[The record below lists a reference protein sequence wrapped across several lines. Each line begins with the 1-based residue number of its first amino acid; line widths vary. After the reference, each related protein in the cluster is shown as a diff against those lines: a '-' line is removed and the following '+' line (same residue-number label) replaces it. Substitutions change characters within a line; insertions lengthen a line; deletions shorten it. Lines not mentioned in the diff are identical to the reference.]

1 MSAVAR
7 SKARA
12 RSAPRP
18 TRTASSRQNPDC
30 RFRNLIFHRF
40 CQFCRICRV
49 QAAVRR
55 HTSRRPRAFI
65 WSDLILRKPSATA
78 ESRISQRLYSAPNG
92 QDSAGF
98 GFCQDSADSALLLLW
113 RPGILLWGFWILL
126 CCCCSVRRFCV
137 RFSGFCSA
145 ESRIAETASEQNPT
159 SDSSLLSTESEQNPE
174 FSESGVEQNPT
185 LKTLFCMT
193 GPSCRQRKVPTR
205 FQQPRCGVPL
215 PAPPQT

>member
-65 WSDLILRKPSATA
+65 WSDLILRKPSAAQNRESCRASTA
-78 ESRISQRLYSAPNG
+78 PLTARILLGP
-92 QDSAGF
+92 DSA
-98 GFCQDSADSALLLLW
+98 
-113 RPGILLWGFWILL
+113 RILLILL
-126 CCCCSVRRFCV
+126 CCCCGARGFC
-137 RFSGFCSA
+137 FGDSGFCSVVVVVLVDSA
-145 ESRIAETASEQNPT
+145 FGFPDSADSAQQNQESRKRP
-159 SDSSLLSTESEQNPE
+159 
-174 FSESGVEQNPT
+174 
-185 LKTLFCMT
+185 
-193 GPSCRQRKVPTR
+193 PSRIQLQILH
-205 FQQPRCGVPL
+205 F
-215 PAPPQT
+215 